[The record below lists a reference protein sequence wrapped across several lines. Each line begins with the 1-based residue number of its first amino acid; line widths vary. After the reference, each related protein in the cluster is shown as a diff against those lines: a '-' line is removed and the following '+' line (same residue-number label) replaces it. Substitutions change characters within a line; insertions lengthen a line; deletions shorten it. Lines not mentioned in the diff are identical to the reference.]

1 MNDNNDQWDF
11 SKEIRLDFVININN
25 KKNKSFQTINNLT
38 NLSRIGFETDHNY
51 MNEIIKAIL
60 FPYASNININY

>member
-11 SKEIRLDFVININN
+11 SKEISIDFVININN

-38 NLSRIGFETDHNY
+38 NLSRIGFETDNNY

-60 FPYASNININY
+60 FRYASNININY